1 MINGDRLLFSIN
13 GHEVPVEE
21 VNEWEFKRLKK
32 NFKFFQK
39 HTDADVSP
47 QVSNWI
53 AKKDIQSLNAE
64 LVRIKMDMGF
74 DRLRRVLERRC
85 QIGDTVS
92 GIAAK
97 FARGKR
103 KFSITEI
110 YVPHSNLSPEEV
122 MDKITE
128 VMMVR
133 SDAHD
138 AINAGSN
145 PDHYVL
151 LGLTPTIQEVLE
163 TTGGSPLPTHFYAH
177 YDDLTGL
184 QSRKSTDYPVELAGA
199 AKDKKGH
206 VIGGMRHQAK
216 KENDGFRFKALVEF
230 PGILP
235 DSMIKAHQYHLACEF
250 GHWITAILDDVE

>member
-13 GHEVPVEE
+13 GHEVPVED

-39 HTDADVSP
+39 HTDAEISP
-47 QVSNWI
+47 QVSQWI
-53 AKKDIQSLNAE
+53 ANKDIQSLNAE
-64 LVRIKMDMGF
+64 LVRIKIDMGF

-85 QIGDTVS
+85 QIGDTIS

-138 AINAGSN
+138 AINVGSN

-177 YDDLTGL
+177 YGDLTGL
-184 QSRKSTDYPVELAGA
+184 QSRKSTDYSVELAGA

-206 VIGGMRHQAK
+206 VIGGMRHQVK

>member
-1 MINGDRLLFSIN
+1 MINGERLLFSIN
-13 GHEVPVEE
+13 GHEATIDE
-21 VNEWEFKRLKK
+21 VNDWEFKRLKK

-39 HTDADVSP
+39 HSDAELNSKVS
-47 QVSNWI
+47 QWI
-53 AKKDIQSLNAE
+53 TNKDIQALNDE
-64 LVRIKMDMGF
+64 LVKVKMDLGF

-85 QIGDTVS
+85 QIGDKVS
-92 GIAAK
+92 GFAAK

-110 YVPHSNLSPEEV
+110 YVPHSKLTPEEV
-122 MDKITE
+122 MNRITE
-128 VMMVR
+128 VMMEQ

-138 AINAGSN
+138 KINIGAN

-163 TTGGSPLPTHFYAH
+163 ITGGSPLPTHFYAH
-177 YDDLTGL
+177 YGDTTGL

-199 AKDKKGH
+199 AKDKNGNI
-206 VIGGMRHQAK
+206 IGGMRHQVK

-230 PGILP
+230 PSMVP
-235 DSMIKAHQYHLACEF
+235 DSMVKAHQWHLACEF
-250 GHWITAILDDVE
+250 GHWISAILDEE

>member
-1 MINGDRLLFSIN
+1 
-13 GHEVPVEE
+13 
-21 VNEWEFKRLKK
+21 
-32 NFKFFQK
+32 
-39 HTDADVSP
+39 VS
-47 QVSNWI
+47 QWI
-53 AKKDIQSLNAE
+53 TNKDIQALNDE
-64 LVRIKMDMGF
+64 LVKVKMDLGF

-85 QIGDTVS
+85 QIGDKVS
-92 GIAAK
+92 GFAAK

-110 YVPHSNLSPEEV
+110 YVPHSKLTPEEV
-122 MDKITE
+122 MDRITE
-128 VMMVR
+128 VMMEQ

-138 AINAGSN
+138 KINIGAN

-177 YDDLTGL
+177 YGDTTGL

-199 AKDKKGH
+199 AKDKNGNI
-206 VIGGMRHQAK
+206 IGGMRHQVK

-230 PGILP
+230 PSMVP
-235 DSMIKAHQYHLACEF
+235 DSMVKAHQWHLACEF
-250 GHWITAILDDVE
+250 GHWISAILDEA